1 MGMGIRL
8 AVTDTLPK
16 RRLSCAVFADLV
28 GYSALVEEDETR
40 TLAAVESILES
51 IVLPNLGGHRG
62 RLIRTTGDGFFAEF
76 SAASDAVRCGIEIQ
90 EAMAARDDRPRLA
103 FRIGINLGEVTEKA
117 GEIFG
122 QDVNVAARLET
133 LSEPEGI
140 CVSNAV
146 YEAVAGKIDVQFHD
160 GGIRTLHNIKRP
172 VHIWRWALEQKDF
185 GTTDSPASPLPLPAR
200 PSLAV
205 LPFTSMSD
213 APAQDY
219 FADGLVEEIIT
230 ALAKVRWFFVIARNS
245 SFTYKGRSVDVRQ
258 VSRELGV
265 RYVLE
270 GSVRK
275 DADQVRIAV
284 QLLDGTNGNHLWAE
298 SMTGKLQQIFE
309 LQDMV
314 AQSVAGAIEPK
325 LRSAEIERARRKPTE
340 NLDAY
345 DLYLRALPH
354 IASGSAADIAAALA
368 LLQQAVALDAN
379 YGLAYASIAWCRE
392 LQFLVGAI
400 KASPEFFAETCALA
414 RKAVQLDPSE
424 PEILSTAA
432 IVVTLM
438 AKDYA
443 AGREWVDAATRLN
456 PSSSQAWA
464 RSAMIR
470 CWTSEFAESVEYFS
484 RAMRLS
490 PTDPQ
495 LHIFQ
500 TGLGMA
506 YTFLQNWPA
515 AIDWLQR
522 ALSNNEHFAPAH
534 RFLAVSLVQSGR
546 LEEAGN
552 AIRKLL
558 TIDPL
563 SSLSRSS
570 LYTGFRDPG
579 PKRLYLDSLRTA
591 GLPD

>member
-1 MGMGIRL
+1 
-8 AVTDTLPK
+8 
-16 RRLSCAVFADLV
+16 
-28 GYSALVEEDETR
+28 
-40 TLAAVESILES
+40 
-51 IVLPNLGGHRG
+51 
-62 RLIRTTGDGFFAEF
+62 
-76 SAASDAVRCGIEIQ
+76 
-90 EAMAARDDRPRLA
+90 
-103 FRIGINLGEVTEKA
+103 
-117 GEIFG
+117 
-122 QDVNVAARLET
+122 
-133 LSEPEGI
+133 
-140 CVSNAV
+140 
-146 YEAVAGKIDVQFHD
+146 
-160 GGIRTLHNIKRP
+160 
-172 VHIWRWALEQKDF
+172 
-185 GTTDSPASPLPLPAR
+185 
-200 PSLAV
+200 
-205 LPFTSMSD
+205 
-213 APAQDY
+213 
-219 FADGLVEEIIT
+219 
-230 ALAKVRWFFVIARNS
+230 
-245 SFTYKGRSVDVRQ
+245 
-258 VSRELGV
+258 
-265 RYVLE
+265 
-270 GSVRK
+270 
-275 DADQVRIAV
+275 
-284 QLLDGTNGNHLWAE
+284 
-298 SMTGKLQQIFE
+298 
-309 LQDMV
+309 
-314 AQSVAGAIEPK
+314 
-325 LRSAEIERARRKPTE
+325 
-340 NLDAY
+340 
-345 DLYLRALPH
+345 
-354 IASGSAADIAAALA
+354 
-368 LLQQAVALDAN
+368 
-379 YGLAYASIAWCRE
+379 
-392 LQFLVGAI
+392 
-400 KASPEFFAETCALA
+400 
-414 RKAVQLDPSE
+414 
-424 PEILSTAA
+424 
-432 IVVTLM
+432 M

-534 RFLAVSLVQSGR
+534 RFLAVTLVQSGR